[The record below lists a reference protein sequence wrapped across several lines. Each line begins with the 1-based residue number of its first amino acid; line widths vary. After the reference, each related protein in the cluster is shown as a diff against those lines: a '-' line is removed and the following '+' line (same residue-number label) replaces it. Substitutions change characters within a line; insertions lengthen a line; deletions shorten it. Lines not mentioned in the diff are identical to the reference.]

1 MESEK
6 NTGVAWYENVS
17 YEEKIE
23 LAKEKLSNMV
33 GSFVEAGYWIR
44 SIWEDKECEKHGY
57 ATIWD
62 MAEAEFG
69 LKKSEASR
77 AINMN
82 KKYSVGG
89 NSPVILEKYSMYSKS
104 QLQEMLTIKNG
115 ELEQKITADM
125 TVEEIRQLKK
135 TGATP
140 EELEMLQEVLVQ
152 YTQNEYVEIL
162 KISQK
167 QEREVSEIIK
177 EKLDGDV
184 PVKHGNKV
192 FFTGDDK
199 DELVERVTGEVL
211 ATFAPE
217 VAVGMILEE
226 YWKLQEVRQI
236 KKKPDIRG
244 LCDDP
249 YCSECGQSLN
259 GSDSGFEVDF
269 TCSRCGQAVD
279 WSSYKKEKEPAEPVN
294 TESDKDL
301 EKESITVS
309 VATSQEPVNTE
320 SNVLLENE
328 IIEEIEAEEEEI
340 VEYLD
345 FEKLDDEEGEEKE
358 EITIID
364 GEFREIPVLGE
375 LSAYG
380 FAKTEYP
387 ESSSIQTKGC
397 GHKYS
402 CFSCA
407 QECEIRQES
416 MYCREA
422 PLGNPFSCT
431 TMNVLELLK
440 VEMEDE
446 CQFVNHELA
455 YYKAGNHE
463 PAPCCKNC
471 QVKSCGYRCGRS
483 AHLITDE
490 NNIQEVKDSQ
500 LAAVETKEITDI
512 KKILE
517 TEKKILNSYLEF
529 DDLPESTLTRQKIIV
544 GALANMLCEL
554 ENMEEQEVQ
563 EQPELTILKN
573 NDQRQ
578 EFIAGYREWPLWIEQ
593 PLTGERYYRY
603 EFENGTAFV
612 VRVYFHKCFDIAACN
627 KKWEDRYKDDW
638 GAEEYYIVTEGK
650 HFKDCLAN
658 KSQMIEF
665 LKNLQKGEK

>member
-1 MESEK
+1 MELEK

-17 YEEKIE
+17 YAEKIE

-44 SIWEDKECEKHGY
+44 SIWEDEECEKHGY

-89 NSPVILEKYSMYSKS
+89 NSPVILAKYSMYSKS

-115 ELEQKITADM
+115 ELEQKVTADM

-135 TGATP
+135 DWRNH
-140 EELEMLQEVLVQ
+140 EE
-152 YTQNEYVEIL
+152 
-162 KISQK
+162 
-167 QEREVSEIIK
+167 
-177 EKLDGDV
+177 
-184 PVKHGNKV
+184 
-192 FFTGDDK
+192 
-199 DELVERVTGEVL
+199 
-211 ATFAPE
+211 
-217 VAVGMILEE
+217 
-226 YWKLQEVRQI
+226 
-236 KKKPDIRG
+236 
-244 LCDDP
+244 
-249 YCSECGQSLN
+249 
-259 GSDSGFEVDF
+259 
-269 TCSRCGQAVD
+269 
-279 WSSYKKEKEPAEPVN
+279 EKEPAEPVN

-380 FAKTEYP
+380 FTKTEYP
-387 ESSSIQTKGC
+387 EGSSIQTKGC
-397 GHKYS
+397 GHKYN
-402 CFSCA
+402 CFNCA

-455 YYKAGNHE
+455 YHTAGSHE

-483 AHLITDE
+483 AHIKTVE
-490 NNIQEVKDSQ
+490 NNMPEVKDIQ
-500 LAAVETKEITDI
+500 KAAVETKEITDI

-517 TEKKILNSYLEF
+517 TEKKLLNSYLEF
-529 DDLPESTLTRQKIIV
+529 DDLPESTLARQKIIV

-578 EFIAGYREWPLWIEQ
+578 EFIAGYREWKLWIEQ